1 MISLQSIKVCLIM
14 QTLHPMCSSDE
25 SKSKLLLFGAV
36 GASYDM
42 PDPCKIPVYLNNNK
56 NNNILTGVM
65 AFVMGIV
72 TVVRVSRRMP
82 NKIVGA
88 ALEYAAPVQSADT
101 LVKSQMLQQQ
111 QQMFSRV
118 VSPAEFSAVV
128 KRLADMEEKMTN
140 VSMKPAEM
148 PLDKEEMLN
157 AAVSRVEALEAEL
170 STTKKV

>member
-1 MISLQSIKVCLIM
+1 M

-42 PDPCKIPVYLNNNK
+42 PDPCKVPVYLNNNK

-101 LVKSQMLQQQ
+101 LVKSQMLQQQQ